1 MKLGTVCGK
10 SMPVPNFLYNFLY
23 SWNCAKCVIS
33 KHVPKC
39 IFAERDKL
47 VVLVG
52 KETLERII
60 ICYISHM

>member
-10 SMPVPNFLYNFLY
+10 SMPVPNILY

-60 ICYISHM
+60 ICYISYM

>member
-1 MKLGTVCGK
+1 M
-10 SMPVPNFLYNFLY
+10 
-23 SWNCAKCVIS
+23 IS

-60 ICYISHM
+60 ICYISYVNVYMFLYMYVL